1 VSKPVNVL
9 ALGDLTFAEIAE
21 AGAQRVSVGGGL
33 AWVAAK
39 AFADAAA
46 AMRDE
51 GDLSSLTARLPLDEW
66 LGA

>member
-1 VSKPVNVL
+1 VNVL
-9 ALGDLTFAEIAE
+9 AVPGLTVAEIFE
-21 AGAQRVSVGGGL
+21 AGAQRISVGGAL

-51 GDLSSLTARLPLDEW
+51 GDLSALAARLPLRDW
-66 LGA
+66 FSRSRTA